1 MIETID
7 KHRQDLD
14 SRIRSISAPEPLKQ
28 LRIDFLGKKGC
39 VQALMKELRQAAP
52 EEKRQR
58 GKLINDFKQYVE
70 NQLKDKEE
78 ELGKSPKGQP
88 SKSATFDTTLPG
100 RREISGTL
108 HPITQVMEEIK
119 SIFLGLGFQVEEG
132 PEIETDYYNFEAL
145 NIPKDHPAR
154 DMQDT
159 FYVEGEAVLRT
170 HTSPEIG
177 RASCRE
183 RV

>member
-7 KHRQDLD
+7 KHRQDFD
-14 SRIRSISAPEPLKQ
+14 SRIGSTSAPEPLKQ

-78 ELGKSPKGQP
+78 ELGKSP
-88 SKSATFDTTLPG
+88 
-100 RREISGTL
+100 
-108 HPITQVMEEIK
+108 
-119 SIFLGLGFQVEEG
+119 
-132 PEIETDYYNFEAL
+132 
-145 NIPKDHPAR
+145 
-154 DMQDT
+154 
-159 FYVEGEAVLRT
+159 
-170 HTSPEIG
+170 
-177 RASCRE
+177 
-183 RV
+183 